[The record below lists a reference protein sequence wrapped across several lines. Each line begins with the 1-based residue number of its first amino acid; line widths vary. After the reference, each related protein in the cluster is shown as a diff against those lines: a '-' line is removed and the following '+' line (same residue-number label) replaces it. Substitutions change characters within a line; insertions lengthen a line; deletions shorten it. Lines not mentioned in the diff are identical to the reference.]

1 MKFTRE
7 DSRYT
12 DFIFQKQSSKSDY
25 IESLVGKRVK
35 LVKTNDPYTD
45 LANNEYIGTVYDVN
59 KVNFDGGFTQIWCR
73 FDNGSNF
80 AIVPESGDI
89 YEVL

>member
-1 MKFTRE
+1 MEEWSFVVY
-7 DSRYT
+7 D
-12 DFIFQKQSSKSDY
+12 
-25 IESLVGKRVK
+25 K
-35 LVKTNDPYTD
+35 LIGERIKLIKTNDPYTD
-45 LANNEYIGTVYDVN
+45 LVNNEYIGTVYDV
-59 KVNFDGGFTQIWCR
+59 KRVNFDNGFTQIWCR